1 MVLDELNAM
10 ICEWWSLWNDYEIGR
25 LMKWWIGSEVSQV
38 KKSCKNCFTLIHP
51 PSQCLH
57 LQSLSSFHGW
67 IGSHIRRTI
76 DGVWGSG
83 FGFSTKRLT
92 AYLVW
97 MNFSFAERLSLS
109 SDLLIGLLY
118 ISSSSVTRLPQAPS
132 SLEFFPDSRNS
143 SHTELA

>member
-1 MVLDELNAM
+1 MLFSSLYSRFLLFTGGQDPIFDEQLMV
-10 ICEWWSLWNDYEIGR
+10 
-25 LMKWWIGSEVSQV
+25 SE
-38 KKSCKNCFTLIHP
+38 
-51 PSQCLH
+51 
-57 LQSLSSFHGW
+57 
-67 IGSHIRRTI
+67 
-76 DGVWGSG
+76 DSG
-83 FGFSTKRLT
+83 FGFSTKCLT